1 MKTAKS
7 LLSLA
12 IACVVTAHTG
22 LALAQASASNNA
34 PATARATS
42 QLGSVTG
49 RVINQATGSLL
60 QAATVRV
67 LELNR
72 EVTTGRDGSFVLTNI
87 PAGNYTLEVNYGGLD
102 SQRLPMTI
110 TAGRSLRQDIRLT
123 SARYGVEEMLVTG
136 RAEGFA
142 STINLQRN
150 ADSLR
155 TVVSADALGQI
166 REGNIG
172 DALVRL
178 PGLSVETR
186 AGVQRTATIRGLAPQ
201 YNTVTVDGL
210 RMTNVDGNR
219 DIALDSFPA
228 NLLARVEVI
237 KAPTPDMSADAIGG
251 TVDLVTRSAYDRDGR
266 TFDVQLGTT
275 LNDIRD
281 SWNKQAGITLGDT
294 FGENRQFGLLGSVF
308 YFRDERGYDVVDTAY
323 TVSSADSF
331 FINRSLYYDRDEMK
345 DKVGA
350 GLMFDYRP
358 SDDTSAYI
366 KAIYHYD
373 FRELWRRGTDYR
385 PNPATQFDVTP
396 DAGSSTGG
404 RVDSIVFYREPKNV
418 FQMYTAGIEHRTG
431 DWVLDGRLGYSKA
444 KKDYPT
450 TLQVVNS
457 FNGVNLTYDRSDRD
471 FPVFTVDNAVDLS
484 NPSSVAFRQ
493 FDTNQVPR
501 VEDELSVDVNALRE
515 FNTGRFPW
523 SIKTGF
529 RATIK
534 DASQAQPDTVRYS
547 GLTGVSAA
555 SLLEYYSNSDFMS
568 ESNGR
573 AQLLPFFPDWRKYLE
588 LQQTNPSAFT
598 QNAAAQ
604 LFSAETL
611 ANADFT
617 IGEDILATYIMGTV
631 DIDKLTLLGGV
642 RVETTSIDSQA
653 NEVAVDNGQI
663 TDITRVSDSNEYT
676 NVLPSLHLR
685 YAAMDDQ
692 LIVRSS
698 ISKAISRPPPGDLI
712 PSKQENAQL
721 NQRIIGNP
729 ALEPAESINYDL
741 TAEYFLPPLGVIS
754 AGAFYK
760 DIDNFV
766 FSSSRIASDGVDE
779 RTRINGD
786 GGKVRGLEFVWSQ
799 DLTFLPGLLSGLGVE
814 ANYTWLDS
822 EGVYPGRDDDLP
834 LVNSPDYII
843 NGILSYAQG
852 PFSMRIS
859 MNKMPD
865 RLESVGGREALD
877 KYNAASTVWDL
888 AFKYRVLDQHNIF
901 FNVKNLTNE
910 PTVQFQGSRDN
921 PTSVVYYGTQ
931 YTLGVDLSF

>member
-1 MKTAKS
+1 MKTVHS
-7 LLSLA
+7 FLA
-12 IACVVTAHTG
+12 IAIACAIAAPVSSVYAQTASTE
-22 LALAQASASNNA
+22 SATVNQQS
-34 PATARATS
+34 
-42 QLGSVTG
+42 GSVTG
-49 RVINQATGSLL
+49 RVINNATGSLL
-60 QAATVRV
+60 QAASVRV
-67 LELNR
+67 VEVNR

-102 SQRLPMTI
+102 TQQLPVAVI
-110 TAGRSLRQDIRLT
+110 AGGSVRQDIRL
-123 SARYGVEEMLVTG
+123 SNQLHNVEQMLVLG
-136 RAEGFA
+136 RAEGYA

-150 ADSLR
+150 ADSIR

-237 KAPTPDMSADAIGG
+237 KAPTPDISADAIGG
-251 TVDLVTRSAYDRDGR
+251 TVDLVTRSAYDKDGR
-266 TFDVQLGTT
+266 TFEVQLGTT

-294 FGENRQFGLLGSVF
+294 FGESEQFGLLGSVF

-323 TVSSADSF
+323 TVNSADSY
-331 FINRSLYYDRDEMK
+331 FINRALYYDRSETK

-358 SDDTSAYI
+358 SDETSAYV
-366 KAIYHYD
+366 KAVYHYD
-373 FRELWRRGTDYR
+373 YRELLRRGTDYR
-385 PNPATQFDVTP
+385 PNAATQFDVSP
-396 DAGSSTGG
+396 DGASSTGG
-404 RVDSIVFYREPKNV
+404 RVDALTFYRDPKNV
-418 FQMYTAGIEHRTG
+418 FQMYTAGIEHRAG
-431 DWVLDGRLGYSKA
+431 DWVLDGRTAYSKA
-444 KKDYPT
+444 KKDYPV

-457 FNGVNLTYDRSDRD
+457 FNGVDMSYDRSNRD
-471 FPVFTVDNAVDLS
+471 FPVFTINNAVDIS
-484 NPSSVAFRQ
+484 NPDAVVFRQ

-501 VEDELSVDVNALRE
+501 VEDEVSFDVNALRE

-523 SIKTGF
+523 SIKTGL
-529 RATIK
+529 RATLK
-534 DASQAQPDTVRYS
+534 DATQAQPDTVRYT
-547 GLTGVSAA
+547 GLTGVTPA
-555 SLLEYYSNSDFMS
+555 SLLEHYSNSDFMS
-568 ESNGR
+568 EANGR
-573 AQLLPFFPDWRKYLE
+573 AQLLPFFPDWRKYHA
-588 LQQTNPSAFT
+588 LQKSNAAAFT
-598 QNAAAQ
+598 QNAAAT

-617 IGEDILATYIMGTV
+617 ISEDIYAGYLMGTV
-631 DIDKLTLLGGV
+631 EIDQLTILGGV
-642 RVETTSIDSQA
+642 RVETTRIDSEA
-653 NEVAVDNGQI
+653 NEVTVNNGQV
-663 TDITRVSDSNEYT
+663 THVARVSDSNNYT
-676 NVLPSLHLR
+676 NVLPSLHVR
-685 YAAMDDQ
+685 YAAMDDR
-692 LIVRSS
+692 LILRSS

-712 PSKQENAQL
+712 PSKQENAQM

-729 ALEPAESINYDL
+729 ALEPAESVNYDL
-741 TAEYFLPPLGVIS
+741 TAEYFLPPLGVVS
-754 AGAFYK
+754 AGVFYK

-766 FSSSRIASDGVDE
+766 FSSSRIAADGVDE
-779 RTRINGD
+779 RTRVNGD

-799 DLTFLPGLLSGLGVE
+799 ELSFLPGFLSGFGVE

-822 EGVYPGRDDDLP
+822 EGVYPGRNSDLP

-843 NGILSYAQG
+843 NGVLSYAQG
-852 PFSMRIS
+852 PLSVRLS

-865 RLESVGGREALD
+865 RLESVGGRQALD
-877 KYNAASTVWDL
+877 KYNAASTIWDL
-888 AFKYRVLDQHNIF
+888 AFKYRVMDQHNIF
-901 FNVKNLTNE
+901 FNIKNLTNE
-910 PTVQFQGSRDN
+910 PTVQFQGSRGN
-921 PTSVVYYGTQ
+921 PTSVVYYGAQ